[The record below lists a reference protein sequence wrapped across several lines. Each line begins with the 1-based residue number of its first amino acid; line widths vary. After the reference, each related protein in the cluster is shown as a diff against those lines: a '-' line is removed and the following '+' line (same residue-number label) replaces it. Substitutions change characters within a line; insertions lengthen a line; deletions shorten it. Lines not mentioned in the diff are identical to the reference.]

1 MILLLTKPQRIS
13 SYFKV
18 DYERILQLKQGSRK
32 IHTLYRRSLTPFI
45 AVGLQVV
52 PDELADMAQRYE
64 EFRERNGYNNEGGG
78 RGGRGGG
85 MDVFVLLSACVL
97 ILLSGLSYFVRRG
110 REGRETSK
118 ITQHGGDDA
127 LLFVNI

>member
-1 MILLLTKPQRIS
+1 
-13 SYFKV
+13 
-18 DYERILQLKQGSRK
+18 
-32 IHTLYRRSLTPFI
+32 
-45 AVGLQVV
+45 
-52 PDELADMAQRYE
+52 MAQRYE
-64 EFRERNGYNNEGGG
+64 EFRERNSYNNEGGG

-118 ITQHGGDDA
+118 VTQHGGDDA

>member
-1 MILLLTKPQRIS
+1 MKEYYSFPLK
-13 SYFKV
+13 
-18 DYERILQLKQGSRK
+18 QLKQGNRK
-32 IHTLYRRSLTPFI
+32 KNTLYP
-45 AVGLQVV
+45 VGLQVV

-97 ILLSGLSYFVRRG
+97 ILLRGLSYFVRWG
-110 REGRETSK
+110 R
-118 ITQHGGDDA
+118 
-127 LLFVNI
+127 

>member
-1 MILLLTKPQRIS
+1 MKEYYSFPLK
-13 SYFKV
+13 
-18 DYERILQLKQGSRK
+18 QLKQGNRK
-32 IHTLYRRSLTPFI
+32 KNTLYP
-45 AVGLQVV
+45 VGLQVV

-97 ILLSGLSYFVRRG
+97 ILLRGLSYFVRWG

-118 ITQHGGDDA
+118 VTQHGGDDA
-127 LLFVNI
+127 LLFVDI